1 MPSNPS
7 PSGDTSPEVLLERR
21 GAVGIV
27 TLNRQATRNPLTFT
41 IGDAM
46 MDVLDEAERDD
57 DLRALVLTGSGTVF
71 RSGAEFGK
79 LVNPDGVET
88 EKQFRAVRSHNRMVQ
103 RMAEVDLPIIAA
115 VNGPAVGGGAALA
128 LACDLAIAAEEATY
142 YFAFGRIGLGG
153 CDMGAGYKLPRIVG
167 TMRAAHWLLTGAT
180 IAAKEGKEAGMF
192 LDVVPRASLL
202 ERAVEIGQKIAAAAP
217 RRASA
222 ITKLSLLRAADT
234 DLQTVLGYEAYAQNY
249 MFKRE
254 DHPTQLRALMQQLKE
269 RR

>member
-1 MPSNPS
+1 MPSKS
-7 PSGDTSPEVLLERR
+7 FQTGDASPEVLLERR
-21 GAVGIV
+21 GVVGII
-27 TLNRQATRNPLTFT
+27 TLNRQASRNPLTFT

-71 RSGAEFGK
+71 CSGAEFGK
-79 LVNPDGVET
+79 LVHPDGVDT

-103 RMAEVDLPIIAA
+103 RMAEVELPIIAA
-115 VNGPAVGGGAALA
+115 VNGPAIGGGAALA
-128 LACDLAIAAEEATY
+128 LACDLAIAAPEATY
-142 YFAFGRIGLGG
+142 FWAFGRIGLGG
-153 CDMGAGYKLPRIVG
+153 CDMGAGYKLPRLVG

-180 IAAKEGKEAGMF
+180 ITAAQGKEAGLF

-202 ERAVEIGQKIAAAAP
+202 DRAVEIGQQIAAASP
-217 RRASA
+217 RRAAA
-222 ITKLSLLRAADT
+222 ITKLSVTRAADT
-234 DLQTVLGYEAYAQNY
+234 DLQTVLGYEAYAQSY

-254 DHPTQLRALMQQLKE
+254 DHPRQLRELMQQLKQ